1 MLRVEGLRFAW
12 PGARQDTLVIDHLA
26 LAAGR
31 SLFLHGPSGCGK
43 STLLGLLA
51 GVLLARSGQVE
62 VLGSD
67 WAQLGAARRDAFR
80 ADHVGYLFQQFNLL
94 PYLSLR
100 ENVLLPCR
108 FSLRRRQRAS
118 QRSGSPER
126 AADALLEQ
134 VGLPPALWHQPASQL
149 SVGQQQRVAAA
160 RALIGE
166 PELVIADEPTSALD
180 SALRDSFRISTRSSR
195 GTVTAKVSVGSEK
208 AFYGR
213 FVEFGTAAH
222 MITAKNRGQLLFFA
236 GGFYRSVNHPGATPR
251 PFMRPAFDSKH
262 PQALQ
267 AFANKVRQVLATKH
281 GIDVPAPLLEGDE

>member
-1 MLRVEGLRFAW
+1 MLRVEGLHFAW

-51 GVLLARSGQVE
+51 GVLLARSGRVE
-62 VLGSD
+62 VLGTD
-67 WAQLGAARRDAFR
+67 WAQFSAARRDAFR

-126 AADALLEQ
+126 AVDALLEQ
-134 VGLPPALWHQPASQL
+134 VGLPRALWPQPASRL

-180 SALRDSFRISTRSSR
+180 SALRDSFMDLLTSECQRAGSTL
-195 GTVTAKVSVGSEK
+195 VFVSHDERL
-208 AFYGR
+208 AGR
-213 FVEFGTAAH
+213 FDEQLSLPTL
-222 MITAKNRGQLLFFA
+222 NRA
-236 GGFYRSVNHPGATPR
+236 G
-251 PFMRPAFDSKH
+251 
-262 PQALQ
+262 ALQ
-267 AFANKVRQVLATKH
+267 PSPEVVR
-281 GIDVPAPLLEGDE
+281 